1 MRHPASQWRPRF
13 SRHLSLCSSRAHP
26 EGPQTAPGRCLVSCR
41 AGVCR
46 RFVSDLH
53 PLSHLREADRV
64 SVRSCRSLH
73 GVPCTERAREPGT
86 RAGNASLER
95 EPGTRSHLKL
105 GSVADFCIACISCV
119 FCFVF
124 LLIFVHF
131 CFFLL
136 AKNMNQT
143 KPAARSADVHAGKAE
158 GPRVH
163 KRAANAEVRS
173 APRTVLLPQRV
184 AARLTLATR
193 PRGTYSGQ
201 ARLRQRYRHGV

>member
-1 MRHPASQWRPRF
+1 MCLLFRF
-13 SRHLSLCSSRAHP
+13 S
-26 EGPQTAPGRCLVSCR
+26 
-41 AGVCR
+41 
-46 RFVSDLH
+46 F
-53 PLSHLREADRV
+53 
-64 SVRSCRSLH
+64 
-73 GVPCTERAREPGT
+73 
-86 RAGNASLER
+86 
-95 EPGTRSHLKL
+95 
-105 GSVADFCIACISCV
+105 DFC
-119 FCFVF
+119 
-124 LLIFVHF
+124 HF

-201 ARLRQRYRHGV
+201 ARLRQRYRHGVWAAGKALRGRRASGLADCSRSAHVRLQPLG